1 MVPQPGALPEIFK
14 RVGVVPQGNG
24 WLTVRFIGSPVT
36 HIMLDLVTPLG
47 RIIPKPGMLP
57 EIEWGGSPR
66 TDGTVRFGSPAIL
79 NPDNLQKKIIGV
91 LLF

>member
-1 MVPQPGALPEIFK
+1 
-14 RVGVVPQGNG
+14 
-24 WLTVRFIGSPVT
+24 
-36 HIMLDLVTPLG
+36 MLDLVTPLG

-91 LLF
+91 LLFSNGYQKPSKYKENRGLTNRF